1 MHVVP
6 PSFGCQAWGES
17 AEGRQEFLSGA
28 AAWRHERGGEDE
40 CESRGEH
47 DWREPEREQDWR
59 ELERGGTSREES
71 KSEGTTRGER
81 RGHLAGPE
89 TLNATREQE
98 GRDYLAAMAA
108 AANYAWVNRSS
119 MTFLV
124 RQVPTPLSG
133 IRCPGRCQAAFDSHD
148 SHAS

>member
-1 MHVVP
+1 M
-6 PSFGCQAWGES
+6 SASLEES
-17 AEGRQEFLSGA
+17 M
-28 AAWRHERGGEDE
+28 GGE
-40 CESRGEH
+40 EH
-47 DWREPEREQDWR
+47 DWREPERGHDWREPERGQDWR
-59 ELERGGTSREES
+59 EPQRGGTSREES

-108 AANYAWVNRSS
+108 AANYAWVNRSP

-124 RQVPTPLSG
+124 RQVPTPL
-133 IRCPGRCQAAFDSHD
+133 
-148 SHAS
+148 

>member
-1 MHVVP
+1 M
-6 PSFGCQAWGES
+6 SASLEESTIGES
-17 AEGRQEFLSGA
+17 PRESKI
-28 AAWRHERGGEDE
+28 GE
-40 CESRGEH
+40 S
-47 DWREPEREQDWR
+47 
-59 ELERGGTSREES
+59 SREEARVRRQGLRS
-71 KSEGTTRGER
+71 QVLPAER